1 MHRPPELGSEDAH
14 SIGNTK
20 IFVIGPAQ
28 KSMHADKPIWFR
40 DTHHYLVS
48 GAVRVNAM
56 TLLNFTELQLESE
69 GGSGR

>member
-1 MHRPPELGSEDAH
+1 
-14 SIGNTK
+14 
-20 IFVIGPAQ
+20 
-28 KSMHADKPIWFR
+28 MHADKPIWFR

-69 GGSGR
+69 GGGGR